1 MKAAY
6 IGTYGDVDAILIGDL
21 PDPTPGPGEAL
32 IEVRA
37 GALNH
42 LDVWVRRGRPG
53 PVLPMPHVLG
63 SDAAGVVVELG
74 HGVTGPAVGSEVVL
88 NPALSCRACAACR
101 RGQHSECSDF
111 GIVGFHRPGTYAQR
125 LAVPAY
131 CLFPKPA
138 HLTWEEA
145 AALPLAH
152 VTAWRMLL
160 TRARLSPGETVL
172 IHGIGGGVALAA
184 LQIACMMGA
193 VAIVTSSSDAKL
205 ARARQLGASHCINYR
220 ATEDLVAAMREI
232 AGGGVDVAFDTVGAA
247 TWPIDLA
254 AVRVGGRVVLCG
266 VTTGAEAPTNL
277 STVYWNQLTVL
288 GAKLGSDDDFQSM
301 LRAVAASDL
310 RPVVDSVHPLEEIR
324 AATQRMEQGEQ
335 FGKIVVVPG

>member
-1 MKAAY
+1 MQAAY
-6 IGTYGDVDAILIGDL
+6 IGTYGDVDAIRVGDM
-21 PDPTPGPGEAL
+21 PDPMPGPGEAL
-32 IEVRA
+32 VEVRA
-37 GALNH
+37 AALNH

-53 PVLPMPHVLG
+53 PGLPMPHVLG
-63 SDAAGVVVELG
+63 SDAAGVVLGLG
-74 HGVTGPAVGSEVVL
+74 HGVTRPAVGGEVVL
-88 NPALSCRACAACR
+88 SPGLSCRACAACR
-101 RGQHSECSDF
+101 RGQHSECADF
-111 GIVGFHRPGTYAQR
+111 GIVGFHRSGTYAER
-125 LAVPAY
+125 VAVPAY

-138 HLTWEEA
+138 HLSWEEA

-152 VTAWRMLL
+152 VTAWRMLV

-193 VAIVTSSSDAKL
+193 VTIVTSSSEAKL
-205 ARARQLGASHCINYR
+205 ARARLLGATHCINY
-220 ATEDLVAAMREI
+220 AAAQHLAGAVREI
-232 AGGGVDVAFDTVGAA
+232 VGGGVDVAFDTVGAA

-288 GAKLGSDDDFQSM
+288 GSKLGSDDDFQSM
-301 LRAVAASDL
+301 LKAVAASDM
-310 RPVVDSVHPLEEIR
+310 RPVIDSVHPLDEIR
-324 AATQRMEQGEQ
+324 TATGRMEQGEQ